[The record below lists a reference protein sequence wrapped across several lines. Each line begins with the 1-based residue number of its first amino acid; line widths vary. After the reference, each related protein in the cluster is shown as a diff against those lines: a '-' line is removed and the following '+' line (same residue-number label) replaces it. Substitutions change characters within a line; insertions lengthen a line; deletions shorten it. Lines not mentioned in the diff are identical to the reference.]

1 MSVLSEDALCVDLPH
16 VVNGQRSGRDHATR
30 LVKVWP
36 PGLWAEDHVVDLNKP
51 KVTNNVFQPVVWI
64 PTWIRFGAHT
74 CFVVK
79 VCNVEFV
86 VCAVAIQ
93 LTEAPRRCIG
103 HASTN
108 FAFPLK
114 VFAV

>member
-1 MSVLSEDALCVDLPH
+1 MDT
-16 VVNGQRSGRDHATR
+16 G
-30 LVKVWP
+30 P
-36 PGLWAEDHVVDLNKP
+36 PDLWAEDHVVDLNKP

-64 PTWIRFGAHT
+64 PTWIRFGAHA